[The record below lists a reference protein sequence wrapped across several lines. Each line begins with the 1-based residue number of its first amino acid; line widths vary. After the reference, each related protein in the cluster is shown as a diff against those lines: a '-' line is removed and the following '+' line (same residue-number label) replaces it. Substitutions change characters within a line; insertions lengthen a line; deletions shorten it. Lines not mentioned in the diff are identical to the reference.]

1 MTDPLFVE
9 EIGHN
14 GVARITFTRPE
25 LHNAFNDRLIL
36 ELTAV
41 LRGLESDERVRLVTL
56 AARGKSFSAG
66 ADLNWMKAM
75 AGFSKER
82 NEADAKALAE
92 LMYVL
97 DRLSK
102 PTLALV
108 QGAAYGGGVGLI
120 ACCDIAL
127 ACESATFS
135 LSEVKLGL
143 IPAVISPYVVATIGR
158 RAARRYMLSGE
169 RFSAWEAH
177 RLGLVQEVVAD
188 SFLEAEGRR
197 ITDELLKGG
206 PQAQREAK
214 RLIFDV
220 DEGGFDDEL
229 RLETAARIARMR
241 VSEEGQEG
249 INAFLEKR
257 KPAWAPD

>member
-25 LHNAFNDRLIL
+25 FHNAFNDRLIL

-92 LMYVL
+92 LMHVL

-197 ITDELLKGG
+197 MTDDLLKGG
-206 PQAQREAK
+206 PQAQMEAK

-220 DEGGFDDEL
+220 TEGGFGDEL

-257 KPAWAPD
+257 KPTWAPD